1 MHERKVRYLTGIYF
15 YDTAGTVPVILQKN
29 DVMSTRL
36 QVLRQQISFLFH
48 INIFD
53 CYYCY

>member
-29 DVMSTRL
+29 DVMSTSL
-36 QVLRQQISFLFH
+36 MTTNFIFISH
-48 INIFD
+48 KYI
-53 CYYCY
+53 